1 MDDTEP
7 KYGMAV
13 TGIVHPNRILTNSNA
28 QPDDVIILTKPIG
41 IGIITTAIKRG
52 LAGEK
57 TINHVITIMNTLN
70 RRAAEALNQFPV
82 NACTD
87 VTGFGLLGHLK
98 EMSKASRV
106 NVVVFLDS
114 VPFIGEAWEFA
125 IGNVVPGG
133 TLNNMDYV
141 ADTVEWD
148 EDISG
153 TARIILCD
161 AQTSGGL
168 LIAIPSKY
176 ADGLLRELHCKGIT
190 DATCIGSFTEEGE
203 RKITVKKRL

>member
-1 MDDTEP
+1 
-7 KYGMAV
+7 
-13 TGIVHPNRILTNSNA
+13 
-28 QPDDVIILTKPIG
+28 
-41 IGIITTAIKRG
+41 
-52 LAGEK
+52 
-57 TINHVITIMNTLN
+57 
-70 RRAAEALNQFPV
+70 PV

-106 NVVVFLDS
+106 NAVVSLDS
-114 VPFIGEAWEFA
+114 VPSIDEAWEFA
-125 IGNVVPGG
+125 TGNVIPGG

-148 EDISG
+148 EDISR

-168 LIAIPSKY
+168 LIAVPSRY
-176 ADGLLRELHCKGIT
+176 TDDLLRELHKKGIT
-190 DATCIGSFTEEGE
+190 DAACIGSFTEEGE
-203 RKITVKKRL
+203 GKITVTKRKIIHGYE